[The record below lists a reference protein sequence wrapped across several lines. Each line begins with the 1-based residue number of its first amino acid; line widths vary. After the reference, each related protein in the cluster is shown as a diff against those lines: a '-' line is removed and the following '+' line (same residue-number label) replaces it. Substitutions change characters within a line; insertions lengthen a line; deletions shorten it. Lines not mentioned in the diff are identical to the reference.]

1 MLLYIHPFYQN
12 YLSKIEALKEA
23 HGKLNFVMA
32 LWEGLGKVMRQSDAA
47 LNAAVD

>member
-1 MLLYIHPFYQN
+1 MLQRNIYKLNVKGF
-12 YLSKIEALKEA
+12 KEA

-32 LWEGLGKVMRQSDAA
+32 LWEGLGRVMRQSDAA